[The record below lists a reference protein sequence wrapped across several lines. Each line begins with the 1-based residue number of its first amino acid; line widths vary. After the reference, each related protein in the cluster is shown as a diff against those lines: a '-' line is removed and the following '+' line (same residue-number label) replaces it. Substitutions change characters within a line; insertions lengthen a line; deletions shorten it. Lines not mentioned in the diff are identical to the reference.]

1 VWISV
6 LATCQIDL
14 YNESTVTNSFN
25 HKYMQKK
32 YLALA
37 SIGVAILL
45 IGAGCS
51 QTSDNKDENIGIKDA
66 DTVPADNTP
75 QSTTTPEPS
84 MPAPSEGQSNN
95 TNPTPVTSNI
105 SGELVL
111 TAQAQTDRSVKLTWS
126 APEGLNQTNKF
137 IIVSG
142 PDAYP
147 THDGKH
153 HWFRQFYTN
162 REMIWR
168 DLLPGTVHFRI
179 CLTENSN
186 NDVCTKYSNDTEA
199 YIE

>member
-1 VWISV
+1 LGRIS
-6 LATCQIDL
+6 AR
-14 YNESTVTNSFN
+14 E
-25 HKYMQKK
+25 
-32 YLALA
+32 
-37 SIGVAILL
+37 
-45 IGAGCS
+45 
-51 QTSDNKDENIGIKDA
+51 E
-66 DTVPADNTP
+66 
-75 QSTTTPEPS
+75 
-84 MPAPSEGQSNN
+84 QSNN